1 MTNQQS
7 TPATKYIA
15 YYRVSTAKQGASG
28 LGLDAQKS
36 EVIRTIGNNG
46 IILNEFTD
54 IESGKNNNRVNLE
67 AAISECKQTG
77 AILIIAKLDRLS
89 RDVEFL
95 FKLKNSGIE
104 IKACDLSDFNTLTL
118 GIFATMAQHER
129 ELISKRT
136 KDGLRAKKERALIEN
151 PNFKFGN
158 PNGTET
164 MKAVNHLGRA
174 KNLENL
180 ANNTNTLDAMNIIV
194 LLRFAG
200 NSFYSIANE
209 LNNNPIYSRLKTARS
224 GTKKEKQLDGTIKA
238 VEKDYSFSQVQ
249 VKRIF
254 ERATK

>member
-28 LGLDAQKS
+28 LGLEAQKA
-36 EVIRTIGNNG
+36 EVIRTVGNG

-67 AAISECKQTG
+67 AAISECKKAG
-77 AILIIAKLDRLS
+77 ATLIIAKLDRLS

-136 KDGLRAKKERALIEN
+136 KDGLRAKKERE

-180 ANNTNTLDAMNIIV
+180 ASNTNTLDAMNIIV
-194 LLRFAG
+194 LLRNAG
-200 NSFYSIANE
+200 NSFYSIAKE
-209 LNNNPIYSRLKTARS
+209 LNENPIYSRLKTART
-224 GTKKEKQLDGTIKA
+224 GTKKEKQLDGTIKT